1 MNVWACLGISCLY
14 KEDDGMSFGLEAAI
28 FMAYAAG
35 LFLVYILGKLLIV
48 PLKWT
53 GKMLL
58 SSLLGGVLI
67 ILLNAVGGNFGVFLP
82 LNILTAAIT
91 GILGL
96 PGAVGLLLFFNL

>member
-1 MNVWACLGISCLY
+1 
-14 KEDDGMSFGLEAAI
+14 MSFGLEAAI